1 MFGNNS
7 WLSKISNIF
16 SNSTKLIDENGNS
29 LSELDILRKNLF
41 LSKGYLSFLENKN
54 KEIHEN
60 FQNDTSELDNLS
72 KGNESVKK
80 LHEDQKKRLEDFLL
94 QDLYD
99 NRKSI
104 ESASEDIKKALN
116 SLVQAL
122 SNPNPDF
129 AYKKYLK
136 SSLGRAR
143 KTMPQIDSSKI
154 DDVILH
160 FSGKSPEAKVTKETI
175 SCDKLIFIQ
184 GEINED
190 KVLDMVMNSSNTADR
205 LLVSKHEGKYYLIDG
220 AHRVS
225 AMCELS
231 ENPEIDAYVI
241 HLAPKEA
248 VRRLNLMKVSRNDD
262 ISKAIEYSESI
273 ENMKKDRDPE
283 NIEKDNY
290 AASIVI
296 GGDGKILFL
305 RRNPNDDFEPNTLC
319 LPSGGIEDGE
329 LPINAAIRELY
340 EETCLVASH
349 VHPAK
354 RIINDTSDI
363 SYYYVEVDRG
373 EIVLDEEHSNYEWHS
388 FDDLIKDEKTRSEL
402 ILDLFDHLKEI
413 FEPVQTKEMKII
425 RKAFNSDLISH
436 DDYLES
442 KDFFDSLEVIE
453 KAEYKGR
460 KVELNKPM
468 KGDVKKYK
476 VYVKNSKGNIIKVE
490 FGDPN
495 MEIKRDD
502 PERRSSFRAR
512 HNCSDKKDKTTAGYW
527 SCKMWSAKK
536 VSDILKKSQSAL
548 NKNDSSKDDKISYVM
563 KEFAEGRLKSS
574 DGKIVTDK
582 DQALAIAY
590 SEADKLKKT
599 DDDPCQD
606 GYEQYGMK
614 KKNGKEVPNC
624 IPEK

>member
-1 MFGNNS
+1 
-7 WLSKISNIF
+7 
-16 SNSTKLIDENGNS
+16 
-29 LSELDILRKNLF
+29 
-41 LSKGYLSFLENKN
+41 
-54 KEIHEN
+54 
-60 FQNDTSELDNLS
+60 
-72 KGNESVKK
+72 
-80 LHEDQKKRLEDFLL
+80 
-94 QDLYD
+94 
-99 NRKSI
+99 
-104 ESASEDIKKALN
+104 
-116 SLVQAL
+116 
-122 SNPNPDF
+122 
-129 AYKKYLK
+129 
-136 SSLGRAR
+136 
-143 KTMPQIDSSKI
+143 
-154 DDVILH
+154 
-160 FSGKSPEAKVTKETI
+160 
-175 SCDKLIFIQ
+175 
-184 GEINED
+184 
-190 KVLDMVMNSSNTADR
+190 MN
-205 LLVSKHEGKYYLIDG
+205 
-220 AHRVS
+220 
-225 AMCELS
+225 
-231 ENPEIDAYVI
+231 
-241 HLAPKEA
+241 
-248 VRRLNLMKVSRNDD
+248 
-262 ISKAIEYSESI
+262 
-273 ENMKKDRDPE
+273 
-283 NIEKDNY
+283 
-290 AASIVI
+290 
-296 GGDGKILFL
+296 
-305 RRNPNDDFEPNTLC
+305 
-319 LPSGGIEDGE
+319 
-329 LPINAAIRELY
+329 
-340 EETCLVASH
+340 
-349 VHPAK
+349 
-354 RIINDTSDI
+354 
-363 SYYYVEVDRG
+363 
-373 EIVLDEEHSNYEWHS
+373 
-388 FDDLIKDEKTRSEL
+388 
-402 ILDLFDHLKEI
+402 HLKEI